1 MVTVQLN
8 KIKLAYVDTSQQIRK
23 RFIFLEGKFPL
34 QACEAQQREDAES
47 GQSICLFSFFVM
59 VPKPYTKNPP
69 LTHIVAKC
77 FLLVRLVFQGGQSR
91 SFVSTWCLCK
101 SVCPVQ
107 PLSWADGVPWSGRA
121 SKMLAQKCW
130 VQGLWCPPQH
140 GWCHAI
146 QNALTPPI
154 PVCAVRGLAFPGVPL
169 MKPVWCKGPINR
181 TGAKRM

>member
-47 GQSICLFSFFVM
+47 GQSIWLFSFFVM

-77 FLLVRLVFQGGQSR
+77 FLLVRLVFQGSQSR

-107 PLSWADGVPWSGRA
+107 PLSWADGVPWSGQA

-130 VQGLWCPPQH
+130 VRELWCPPPA
-140 GWCHAI
+140 WLMPC
-146 QNALTPPI
+146 NTKRFNPPHPCLCSQRI
-154 PVCAVRGLAFPGVPL
+154 SISWSSSNEACL
-169 MKPVWCKGPINR
+169 M
-181 TGAKRM
+181 